1 MPYRNTKIWEIL
13 ENLRKACIDDK
24 PCDKIII
31 QLMDIILD
39 KYPDT
44 IAFKVSKNSA
54 KINIYTVDT
63 ESKIYYRPIIQYRKK
78 DGNILILLKL
88 ECRISDR
95 HERYT
100 IILNHNQYKVVY
112 DRIFTIVSELSISR
126 LNLLISD

>member
-1 MPYRNTKIWEIL
+1 MSCRDTKIWGIL
-13 ENLRKACIDDK
+13 TDLRNACIDDK

-44 IAFKVSKNSA
+44 IAFKVSKNSS
-54 KINIYTVDT
+54 KINIFIGDT
-63 ESKIYYRPIIQYRKK
+63 ESKIYYRPIIQYRRK

-100 IILNHNQYKVVY
+100 IILNHNQYKEIY
-112 DRIFTIVSELSISR
+112 DKMFTIVSEFSISR
-126 LNLLISD
+126 LNLIISD